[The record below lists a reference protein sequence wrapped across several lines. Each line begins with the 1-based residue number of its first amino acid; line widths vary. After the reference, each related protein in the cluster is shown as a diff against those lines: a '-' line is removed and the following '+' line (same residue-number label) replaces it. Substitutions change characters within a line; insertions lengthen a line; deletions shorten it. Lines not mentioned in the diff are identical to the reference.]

1 MAAAYFFSDHIVVAA
16 VLALAVDQI
25 LQRDAREI
33 ILDHTVQA
41 LPERE
46 SRAIRAARA
55 GVDLAVQTGHG
66 GKTSLGQAQ
75 NVPRGVVLRP
85 AGQPVAAL
93 IAAVR
98 EQEAG
103 TAERRNDLLEVFFG
117 DILPLGNVLERYAAV
132 SLMLRKVEHQAQRVA
147 SLGRDTHRLTFRF
160 LCFFSIIPY
169 TL

>member
-1 MAAAYFFSDHIVVAA
+1 M
-16 VLALAVDQI
+16 
-25 LQRDAREI
+25 
-33 ILDHTVQA
+33 
-41 LPERE
+41 
-46 SRAIRAARA
+46 SRA
-55 GVDLAVQTGHG
+55 
-66 GKTSLGQAQ
+66 
-75 NVPRGVVLRP
+75 
-85 AGQPVAAL
+85 VAAL

>member
-1 MAAAYFFSDHIVVAA
+1 M
-16 VLALAVDQI
+16 LALAVDQI

-85 AGQPVAAL
+85 A
-93 IAAVR
+93 
-98 EQEAG
+98 
-103 TAERRNDLLEVFFG
+103 
-117 DILPLGNVLERYAAV
+117 
-132 SLMLRKVEHQAQRVA
+132 A
-147 SLGRDTHRLTFRF
+147 SR
-160 LCFFSIIPY
+160 
-169 TL
+169 